1 MTAIEEADMIEQ
13 YKKAYQ
19 DTKPLIEARNRMQ
32 EAIIRAYIA
41 KLARRK
47 IERGIQ

>member
-13 YKKAYQ
+13 YKQAYQ
-19 DTKPLIEARNRMQ
+19 DTQANCQARNRIQ
-32 EAIIRAYIA
+32 EAILRAYIA

-47 IERGIQ
+47 IERAA